1 MLRAAVVGVGHLG
14 RFHAQKYNAIE
25 DVELVGVVDVDPA
38 QAREIAAGLGV
49 QAFSNHRELIG
60 RVDAVSV
67 AVPTV
72 DHFNVAHDLLDAG
85 IHVLIEKPIT
95 RTLDEADRLIALA
108 KQKSLVLQVGHLERF
123 NPAFT
128 AAGSL
133 AGPPLFIEANR
144 ISPFPKRGTDVD
156 VVLDLMIHD
165 IDLTLFLAQAE
176 PSWVHAVGVPVLTP
190 KVDIANVRL
199 EFESGCVA
207 NLTASR
213 ISAKSERKVRVF
225 QKDAYLSIDF
235 GQHQVTVARRTPPK
249 EDGCPGIELEVLPVD
264 TSDALECE
272 IRSFLSAVAEGRPP
286 AVSGEDGR
294 RALNV
299 ALRIVS
305 DIESRLPGIGS
316 DVPPVI
322 GPRP

>member
-14 RFHAQKYNAIE
+14 RFHAQKYDAIE
-25 DVELVGVVDVDPA
+25 NVDLVGVVDLNPD
-38 QAREIAAGLGV
+38 QAETVARDLGV
-49 QAFSNHRELIG
+49 KAFTRHEDLIG
-60 RVDAVSV
+60 LVDAVSV

-72 DHFNVAHDLLDAG
+72 DHFNVASALLDAG

-95 RTLDEADRLIALA
+95 KTLDEADRLIALA
-108 KQKSLVLQVGHLERF
+108 KNKGLVLQVGHLERF

-165 IDLTLFLAQAE
+165 IDLALYLAQAQ

-190 KVDIANVRL
+190 RVDIANVRL

-249 EDGCPGIELEVLPVD
+249 EDGCPGIELDVLEVD

-272 IRSFLSAVAEGRPP
+272 IRSFLESVAENRPP

-294 RALNV
+294 QALEV

-305 DIESRLPGIGS
+305 DIESRLPGIS
-316 DVPPVI
+316 PDESQDKA
-322 GPRP
+322 

>member
-14 RFHAQKYNAIE
+14 RFHAQKYSAIE
-25 DVELVGVVDVDPA
+25 NVDLVGVVDLNKEQAEEV
-38 QAREIAAGLGV
+38 ARELGV
-49 QAFSNHRELIG
+49 KTFSRHEELVG
-60 RVDAVSV
+60 LVDAVSV
-67 AVPTV
+67 AVPTI
-72 DHFNVAHDLLDAG
+72 DHFAVAGDLMDAG

-95 RTLDEADRLIALA
+95 RTLDEADRLIKLA
-108 KQKSLVLQVGHLERF
+108 QKKGLVLQVGHLERF

-144 ISPFPKRGTDVD
+144 ISPFPQRGTDVD

-165 IDLTLFLAQAE
+165 IDLALYLAQAQ

-225 QKDAYLSIDF
+225 QRDAYLSIDF

-249 EDGCPGIELEVLPVD
+249 EDGCPGIELEVLDVD

-272 IRSFLSAVAEGRPP
+272 IRSFLGAVAEKRPP

-294 RALNV
+294 RALEV

-305 DIESRLPGIGS
+305 DIESRLPGIGP
-316 DVPPVI
+316 DEPQDKA
-322 GPRP
+322 